1 MCCFERGLR
10 PRHPKGGRFGRGSYS
25 ALVSR
30 RPLAAAQLELRPP
43 PSSAAFFYLDDLV
56 GHHAVR
62 LAMHGFSR
70 LLAGRLHEAEDLAG
84 AFVEPVAEIL
94 DAVLLMDRQVA
105 AVGIRG
111 DLGRQ
116 SVDLVVHVQVKRHSR
131 APLHSAERS
140 GMRHLN
146 DSVCNVPLRARASPA
161 PSDGRFGRGSY
172 SALVSRRPGAAA
184 QLELRPP
191 PSHHPQ
197 RGCSPRSMPST
208 VLPTI
213 SWARIVFAGWKPPQ
227 RASRYSRS
235 SSFDLNM
242 PPPPETAMARSTTFL
257 AASTA
262 LCLAATSFMGHWA
275 P

>member
-1 MCCFERGLR
+1 M
-10 PRHPKGGRFGRGSYS
+10 
-25 ALVSR
+25 
-30 RPLAAAQLELRPP
+30 RPP

-56 GHHAVR
+56 GHYAVR

-94 DAVLLMDRQVA
+94 DAVFLLDLQVA

-146 DSVCNVPLRARASPA
+146 DSVCNVPLRARASRA
-161 PSDGRFGRGSY
+161 PSEGGRFERGSY

-191 PSHHPQ
+191 SES
-197 RGCSPRSMPST
+197 SP
-208 VLPTI
+208 PTWLLAEI
-213 SWARIVFAGWKPPQ
+213 DAQHGLAH
-227 RASRYSRS
+227 
-235 SSFDLNM
+235 DL
-242 PPPPETAMARSTTFL
+242 
-257 AASTA
+257 
-262 LCLAATSFMGHWA
+262 
-275 P
+275 